1 MNKLKFHIVGL
12 THSDVKNHEVEYA
25 KQALGKTSVWCP
37 TTIMYAT

>member
-25 KQALGKTSVWCP
+25 KHWAKPSVWCP
-37 TTIMYAT
+37 TTIMSAT